1 MYDISYVQDFKV
13 FLFGQNF
20 GGKMVLVSTKRTKS
34 FFETIS
40 SFLAYLWPFISPSAS
55 PIIAL
60 SSDTTCKLAS
70 KTLSFRVARFLLVQ
84 YTKTGKNIQNDH

>member
-20 GGKMVLVSTKRTKS
+20 GGKMVLVSTQMATKRTKS

-70 KTLSFRVARFLLVQ
+70 KNA
-84 YTKTGKNIQNDH
+84 